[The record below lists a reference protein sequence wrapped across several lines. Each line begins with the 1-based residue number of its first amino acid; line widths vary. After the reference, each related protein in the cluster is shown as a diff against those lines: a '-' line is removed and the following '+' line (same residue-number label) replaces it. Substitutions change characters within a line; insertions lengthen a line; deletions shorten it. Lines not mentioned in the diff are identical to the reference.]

1 MKTEKE
7 AKELWCPHIRRAE
20 IKGYEFFN
28 DGNARVVSTNNGTLC
43 IASRCMM
50 WRWDHNKLVTGDY
63 REGFCGLGGKP
74 Q

>member
-7 AKELWCPHIRRAE
+7 AKELWCPHVRHYIFPTDPGAS
-20 IKGYEFFN
+20 G
-28 DGNARVVSTNNGTLC
+28 GNGDSIC

>member
-1 MKTEKE
+1 MKIEKK
-7 AKELWCPHIRRAE
+7 AKELWCPM
-20 IKGYEFFN
+20 
-28 DGNARVVSTNNGTLC
+28 ARSEGSNMVDSGKYGVVLSYC